1 MLETPASIVDTKL
14 LAPAAL
20 PWRLLGVATS
30 EPAGTAWL
38 VRLQAELKGDLRL
51 SWVPTL
57 CEALD
62 ELRQSAYS
70 GIVVG
75 DLPLNAGSVVHPA
88 EDFVR
93 ALRAMGDATP
103 VVVLIPLPLDAQ
115 VATLLEWGCEVC
127 VTPRLW
133 DSPALPLTLARAIR
147 QAHQSRELEH
157 LRAIHQR
164 RLAREQSDAAT
175 LMQLQRY
182 SLQRLIPSSN
192 PVTTDLSE
200 ALSYDALLRSYLVSP
215 ATALEEEIAVLL
227 DELYQRGFGPQAVRT
242 LHVQRLDE
250 LLTGLGGRASRQIL
264 ARADV
269 LALDIITQLG
279 ERYRRAA

>member
-1 MLETPASIVDTKL
+1 MLETPATIVQTKR
-14 LAPAAL
+14 LAPAAF
-20 PWRLLGVATS
+20 PWRLLGIATS
-30 EPAGTAWL
+30 EPTGTAWL
-38 VRLQAELKGDLRL
+38 VRLQAELEGDLRL
-51 SWVPTL
+51 TWVSTL
-57 CEALD
+57 RKALD

-75 DLPLNAGSVVHPA
+75 DLSLNAGSAVHPA

-93 ALRAMGDATP
+93 ALRTTGDATP

-115 VATLLEWGCEVC
+115 VATLLQLGCEVC

-133 DSPALPLTLARAIR
+133 DSPALPCMLARAIR

-175 LMQLQRY
+175 LMQLQQH
-182 SLQRLIPSSN
+182 SLQRLNPSSHPITN
-192 PVTTDLSE
+192 DVKD
-200 ALSYDALLRSYLVSP
+200 AFSYDALLRSYLVSP
-215 ATALEEEIAVLL
+215 ANALEEEIEALVS
-227 DELYQRGFGPQAVRT
+227 ELHRCGFGPQDVRT
-242 LHVQRLDE
+242 LHVERLEE